1 MGHRIASDHPRATI
15 ALVLGILGIVT
26 CQVVAPFALV
36 IGRRAVKEIDAS
48 NGAIGGRGLAQAGYI
63 LGIIGTVLL
72 GLAVLVG
79 LAPSSWWRP
88 TPARDRAHSTR
99 RSPVGAIDG
108 SLWGMSTTNSV
119 R

>member
-1 MGHRIASDHPRATI
+1 MSTAPPPPPPPASSGPPVGHRIAADHPRATI

-79 LAPSSWWRP
+79 A
-88 TPARDRAHSTR
+88 
-99 RSPVGAIDG
+99 GAIIVMAADA
-108 SLWGMSTTNSV
+108 SS
-119 R
+119 

>member
-1 MGHRIASDHPRATI
+1 MSTTPPPPPPPASAEPPVGHRIASDHPRATI

-79 LAPSSWWRP
+79 L
-88 TPARDRAHSTR
+88 
-99 RSPVGAIDG
+99 GAIIVVAADA
-108 SLWGMSTTNSV
+108 SS
-119 R
+119 